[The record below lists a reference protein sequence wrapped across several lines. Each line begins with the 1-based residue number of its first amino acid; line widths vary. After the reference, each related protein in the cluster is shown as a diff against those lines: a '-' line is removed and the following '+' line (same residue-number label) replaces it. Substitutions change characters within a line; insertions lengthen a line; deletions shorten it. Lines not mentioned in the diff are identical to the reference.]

1 MFSHF
6 RSKSLDIDR
15 KPDSK
20 YKKVKN
26 NAKLKTKNN
35 YVNGLIWT
43 IITISSGGI
52 KAPGT

>member
-15 KPDSK
+15 KPERT
-20 YKKVKN
+20 YKKVTMCQN
-26 NAKLKTKNN
+26 KTKNN

-43 IITISSGGI
+43 ISSDGI
-52 KAPGT
+52 EAPGT